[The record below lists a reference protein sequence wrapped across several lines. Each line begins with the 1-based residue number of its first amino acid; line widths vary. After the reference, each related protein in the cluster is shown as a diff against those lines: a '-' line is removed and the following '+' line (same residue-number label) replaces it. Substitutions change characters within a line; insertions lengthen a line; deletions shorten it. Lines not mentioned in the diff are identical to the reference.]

1 MKVIPAARIA
11 ASTFGLMILFALFVL
26 SEPLYVDGDWLG
38 RSTWLAANAIPWMTG
53 GWLAL
58 ASIFTWMML
67 LVTLIHRYLPAHRV
81 VTMLQSGLMII
92 SALLLI
98 GGVIVWMNLLPR
110 AEDVA
115 WAAFVD
121 GLALTFLGA
130 GLFMG
135 GVVTAWIA
143 YDLGRLN
150 YLPWL
155 WVSPGIVA
163 GLAGLPA
170 PFLLP
175 NRIVV
180 MTAVIFFFV
189 WTILFAVRR
198 SVPSAF
204 PEMSAGWR

>member
-1 MKVIPAARIA
+1 MNVIPAARIG
-11 ASTFGLMILFALFVL
+11 ASTLGLMILFALFVL
-26 SEPLYVDGDWLG
+26 GEPLNVAGEWLG
-38 RSTWLAANAIPWMTG
+38 RSSWLAANAIPWMTG

-58 ASIFTWMML
+58 GSIFTWMML

-98 GGVIVWMNLLPR
+98 AGVIVWMNLLPR
-110 AEDVA
+110 AEDAA

-135 GVVTAWIA
+135 GVVTSWIA
-143 YDLGRLN
+143 YDLGRYNFLSW
-150 YLPWL
+150 PW
-155 WVSPGIVA
+155 VAPGIASGLVA
-163 GLAGLPA
+163 LPA

-180 MTAVIFFFV
+180 MTAVTLFFV
-189 WTILFAVRR
+189 WTLFFAVRR

-204 PEMSAGWR
+204 PEMNANWR